1 VEIYGRLKAAAARRG
16 LRFILIGGHAVNL
29 HGYARSTADLD
40 LLICRDDRDAWVS
53 ATAELGYTVSRDGV
67 TFLQLMPSQVAEWPL
82 DLMLVGRDTF
92 EEMVRAAQP
101 MRLFGEE
108 VLVAS
113 LPHLLALKLHALKH
127 TNVGRVLKD
136 YEDVLNL
143 ATVNNLDLRSDEFR
157 HLCLRYGTPELY
169 ERILRLSQNP

>member
-1 VEIYGRLKAAAARRG
+1 MEVYGRLKAAAARRG
-16 LRFILIGGHAVNL
+16 LRFIVIGGHAVNL

-53 ATAELGYTVSRDGV
+53 ATAELGYTVGRDGV

-108 VLVAS
+108 VL
-113 LPHLLALKLHALKH
+113 
-127 TNVGRVLKD
+127 
-136 YEDVLNL
+136 NL
-143 ATVNNLDLRSDEFR
+143 ATVNKLDLRSDEFR

-169 ERILRLSQNP
+169 ERILRLSPNP